1 MQEIFVRNVP
11 GMTEKLQKAVIGIA
25 GCGGLGSNIAV
36 ALTRAGV
43 GKLILCDF
51 DIVEASNLNRQHFF
65 QSDIGKIKSEALAV
79 HLKNINPVI
88 ELEVYTQK
96 LTAETAV
103 QIFGT
108 TDILME
114 AFDRAESKKWLIESW
129 CTHFPQ
135 KPVIAG
141 SGLADYGKFDLLKI
155 RKAGRIYLCGDESSD
170 MSIGLCAPRVMI
182 VAAMQANLA
191 VEIIM
196 DNFFSLFNMTS

>member
-11 GMTEKLQKAVIGIA
+11 DMTEKLQKAVIGIA

-51 DIVEASNLNRQHFF
+51 DVVEASNLNRQHFF

-79 HLKNINPVI
+79 HLKYINPAI

-96 LTAETAV
+96 LTAESAV

-129 CTHFPQ
+129 YTHFPQ
-135 KPVIAG
+135 KPIICG
-141 SGLADYGKFDLLKI
+141 SGLAGYGKFDLLKI
-155 RKAGRIYLCGDESSD
+155 RNAGRIYLCGDESSD
-170 MSIGLCAPRVMI
+170 MSMGLCAPRVMI

-196 DNFFSLFNMTS
+196 DNF